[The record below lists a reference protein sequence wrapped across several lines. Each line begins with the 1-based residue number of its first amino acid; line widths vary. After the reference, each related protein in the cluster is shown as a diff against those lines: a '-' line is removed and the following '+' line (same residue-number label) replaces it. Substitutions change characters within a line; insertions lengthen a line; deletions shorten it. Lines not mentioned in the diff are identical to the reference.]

1 MRNDKFAAST
11 NDRPEHRFLLALRAH
26 RQLFLG
32 GCLLVFAVGAIVT
45 LLLPKKYES
54 SMKLMVRS
62 DGPELAIS
70 SESNES
76 SFRAFEP
83 SETRVNSEI
92 ELLTS
97 ADILRQVVVNAGL
110 DRSTLGRYESQRQS
124 VASGGG

>member
-54 SMKLMVRS
+54 SMKLIVRS
-62 DGPELAIS
+62 DRPELAIS

-92 ELLTS
+92 GRRRVGKEC
-97 ADILRQVVVNAGL
+97 
-110 DRSTLGRYESQRQS
+110 RSRWSPYH
-124 VASGGG
+124 